1 LHILQV
7 FHDDSYRRMIGFQL
21 NLHESRNGLARRI
34 RHGQHGQLRER
45 YREGMEDQLGALGLV
60 LNATALWNTI
70 YLDKARAQLQAA
82 GRPIPDKILEGLSPL
97 IFEHLNLSGR
107 YPFNR
112 PVLDRPLRDP
122 DAPEDDEM

>member
-7 FHDDSYRRMIGFQL
+7 FHDESYRRMIGFQL

>member
-1 LHILQV
+1 V
-7 FHDDSYRRMIGFQL
+7 FHDESYRRMIGFQL